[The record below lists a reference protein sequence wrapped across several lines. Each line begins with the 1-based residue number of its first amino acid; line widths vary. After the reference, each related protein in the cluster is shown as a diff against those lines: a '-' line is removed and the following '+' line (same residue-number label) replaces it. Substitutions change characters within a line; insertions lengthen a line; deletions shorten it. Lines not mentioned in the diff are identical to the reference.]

1 MLLSDPPFAVEAARV
16 IKGESPGED
25 AHQEYEDGEYESE
38 IHQAKVHLPT
48 FHDFLKEKYLEEMAR
63 DGYTFGDIHL
73 YDHTYF
79 LHEHVITAVGH
90 ILDPSCQVD
99 YRNVKRKDLD
109 IKDVLDSFCGSC
121 SCSVALKLSG
131 WNLWS
136 SR

>member
-1 MLLSDPPFAVEAARV
+1 MRENAY
-16 IKGESPGED
+16 
-25 AHQEYEDGEYESE
+25 QEYEDGGYESE
-38 IHQAKVHLPT
+38 IHQAKVHLRT
-48 FHDFLKEKYLEEMAR
+48 FHDFLKEKYLEEMAG
-63 DGYTFGDIHL
+63 DGCTFGDMHL
-73 YDHTYF
+73 YDPTHF
-79 LHEHVITAVGH
+79 FHEHVITAVGH